1 MAPDTYITSCDFT
14 DYVAGLFIAQG
25 DKPNHLQP
33 INLSELGPLQRSL
46 LIADGTVTRILEAYA
61 RQRIGSIKLDQSICT
76 LNAEHTFLS
85 APAGTTIIRRRV
97 MLRGRDT
104 PIDYG
109 EAESLIASHRLP
121 RQMVNEIESGDES
134 LGRLLHQFKIEVRRE
149 LLFFGSEK
157 QSAVHDSKLQIK
169 SPKLLSRTY
178 RILSMGQ
185 PLMVIEEKFPMDGP
199 G

>member
-14 DYVAGLFIAQG
+14 DYVAGLFIAQ
-25 DKPNHLQP
+25 DDRPNHLQP
-33 INLSELGPLQRSL
+33 IDLGTLGPLQRSL
-46 LIADGTVTRILEAYA
+46 LIADGTVTRVLEAHSK
-61 RQRIGSIKLDQSICT
+61 QRIGSIKLDQSICT

-97 MLRGRDT
+97 MLCGRDT

-109 EAESLIASHRLP
+109 EAESLIVSHRLP
-121 RQMVNEIESGDES
+121 RQMVNAIESGDAS
-134 LGRLLHQFKIEVRRE
+134 LGRLLHQFKLEVRRE
-149 LLFFGSEK
+149 LLFLGSEK
-157 QSAVHDSKLQIK
+157 QSALHDSKLQIK
-169 SPKLLSRTY
+169 SSKLLSRTY

-185 PLMVIEEKFPMDGP
+185 PLMVIEEKFPIDGP